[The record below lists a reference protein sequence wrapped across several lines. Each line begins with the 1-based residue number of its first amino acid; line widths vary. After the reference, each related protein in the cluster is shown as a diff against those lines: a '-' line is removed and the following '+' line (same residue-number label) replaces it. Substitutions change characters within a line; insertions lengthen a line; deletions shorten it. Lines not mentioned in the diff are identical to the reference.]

1 MSRILNDISVAY
13 KGRIEDLSGR
23 KDPAAIKAVAK
34 EMEAMFAYE
43 MVKAMRHTVDTSSKN
58 NFGGETYTAMFDM
71 ELSKVLAER
80 GLGMQEMISRALTR
94 EAEKSEVKTEGG
106 TPGVSKKLSP
116 VDSLNP
122 VNSGLGPLPVNGQV
136 SSGFGPRK
144 HPVSGY
150 SQFHHGM
157 DIAAPFGKEIHP
169 IRDGEVTFSGVQPGY
184 GNVVIVD
191 HGSGL
196 VSKYA
201 HNSLNLV
208 KEGDKVD
215 SKTVIA
221 RVGSTGYSTGPHL
234 HLEVRDNG
242 KSVDP
247 AGFIARV

>member
-1 MSRILNDISVAY
+1 MSKILNDMSAVY
-13 KGRIEDLSGR
+13 RGRIEDLSGR

-43 MVKAMRHTVDTSSKN
+43 MVKAMRSTVDTSSKN

-80 GLGMQEMISRALTR
+80 GLGMQEMISKALTR
-94 EAEKSEVKTEGG
+94 EAHKAEGG
-106 TPGVSKKLSP
+106 KSGVSKKLSP
-116 VDSLNP
+116 IEALSTEPSVM
-122 VNSGLGPLPVNGQV
+122 PVNGQV
-136 SSGFGPRK
+136 SSGFGLRK
-144 HPVSGY
+144 HPISGY

-157 DIAAPFGKEIHP
+157 DIAAPFGKDIHP
-169 IRDGEVTFSGVQPGY
+169 IREGEVTFSGVQPGY

-191 HGSGL
+191 HGNGL
-196 VSKYA
+196 ISKYA

-208 KEGDKVD
+208 REGDAVD

-247 AGFIARV
+247 SGFIIRA

>member
-1 MSRILNDISVAY
+1 MSRILNDMSVAY

-43 MVKAMRHTVDTSSKN
+43 MVKAMRHTVDTSSKS

-80 GLGMQEMISRALTR
+80 GLGMQDMISKALTR
-94 EAEKSEVKTEGG
+94 EAQKAEGG
-106 TPGVSKKLSP
+106 GATKKLSAL
-116 VDSLNP
+116 DSLNP
-122 VNSGLGPLPVNGQV
+122 GASSMPVNGQV

-144 HPVSGY
+144 HPISGY

-169 IRDGEVTFSGVQPGY
+169 IREGEVTFSGVQPGY

-191 HGSGL
+191 HGNGL
-196 VSKYA
+196 ISKYA

-208 KEGDKVD
+208 REGDAVD

-247 AGFIARV
+247 SGFITRV